1 MGYIEVWVDEEEF
14 EEGFLDALRDGEY
27 DEHVKRRAE
36 ALGLDFSIA
45 QTYHEILHPQGV
57 LTVGRCRE
65 YPCNQVEED

>member
-45 QTYHEILHPQGV
+45 QTYHELLHPEGT
-57 LTVGRCRE
+57 LTVERCRE
-65 YPCNQVEED
+65 YPCNQVEV